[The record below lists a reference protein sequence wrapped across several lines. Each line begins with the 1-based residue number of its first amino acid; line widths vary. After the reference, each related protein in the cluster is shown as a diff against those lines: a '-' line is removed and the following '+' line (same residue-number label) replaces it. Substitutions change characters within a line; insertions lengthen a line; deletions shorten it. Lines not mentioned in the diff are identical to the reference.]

1 MKCKI
6 KNYKTPGRKYRGQT
20 SGHWNGQEF
29 SKQDHKIRGNKAKRD
44 KKGYV
49 ELKSFYPWREIL
61 IRLKGQTTER
71 GENIFKL
78 YNWQVVYIQDVQVSV
93 KHQ

>member
-49 ELKSFYPWREIL
+49 ELKSFYP
-61 IRLKGQTTER
+61 
-71 GENIFKL
+71 
-78 YNWQVVYIQDVQVSV
+78 
-93 KHQ
+93 